1 MIDTTPAISL
11 SHYAELLRKGGVV
24 AFPTETV
31 YGLGADA
38 WNADAIARIF
48 ALKGRPPD
56 NPLIVHVGSVEMAE
70 TLAAGITEDARLLM
84 EHFWPGPLTLIFPK
98 RPEVLDI
105 VTAGIATVAVRMPD
119 HPIPLRLIGESG
131 PLAAP
136 SANTS
141 GRPSPTRAEH
151 VRHDFGDEVPVIE
164 GGSCQYG
171 LESTVLDLSQ
181 HPYTVLRPGHVTQSD
196 LERVL
201 KQPVRMAQ
209 HRSDDDTGVAPRSP
223 GMKYTHYAPD
233 ARVRWMTPDELDDPP
248 TGKSKTLYLL
258 HTLREHQAVPT
269 QDTDS
274 AYAGDSGGTGDSGGL
289 EADSR
294 DSGSTGDARVP
305 GGSGFSDGPGVSDDP
320 GDSGFSDST
329 DDPGDSGDAK
339 KRARQPLSVV
349 HYREDYIEMA
359 RDLYD
364 RFRMADLNGYEEI
377 AIEPFPAWHEMTEAL
392 LNRIRKA
399 IGD

>member
-1 MIDTTPAISL
+1 MIDTRPDISL
-11 SHYAELLRKGGVV
+11 SQYAKQLRDGGVV

-31 YGLGADA
+31 YGLGASA

-48 ALKGRPPD
+48 ELKGRPPD
-56 NPLIVHVGSVEMAE
+56 NPLIVHVGSLEMVE
-70 TLAAGITEDARLLM
+70 TLVTEISEDARRLM
-84 EHFWPGPLTLIFPK
+84 EQFWPGPLTIIFPK

-105 VTAGIATVAVRMPD
+105 VTAGIPTVAVRMPD
-119 HPIPLRLIGESG
+119 HPIPLRLISEAG

-151 VRHDFGDEVPVIE
+151 VRQDFRDDIPIIE

-181 HPYTVLRPGHVTQSD
+181 RPYTVLRPGHITQSE
-196 LERVL
+196 LEKAL
-201 KQPVRMAQ
+201 GQPVRMATSPTDQ
-209 HRSDDDTGVAPRSP
+209 QSGTAPRSP

-233 ARVRWMTPDELDDPP
+233 ARVRWMHPDELP
-248 TGKSKTLYLL
+248 TPDISNPSNRKTLYLMHL
-258 HTLREHQAVPT
+258 LREHQAVPGAAISPAFEVDRT
-269 QDTDS
+269 V
-274 AYAGDSGGTGDSGGL
+274 
-289 EADSR
+289 SR
-294 DSGSTGDARVP
+294 DP
-305 GGSGFSDGPGVSDDP
+305 
-320 GDSGFSDST
+320 SDS
-329 DDPGDSGDAK
+329 
-339 KRARQPLSVV
+339 LI

-364 RFRMADLNGYEEI
+364 RFRMADLKGYEEI
-377 AIEPFPAWHEMTEAL
+377 AIEPFPAWQEMTEAL